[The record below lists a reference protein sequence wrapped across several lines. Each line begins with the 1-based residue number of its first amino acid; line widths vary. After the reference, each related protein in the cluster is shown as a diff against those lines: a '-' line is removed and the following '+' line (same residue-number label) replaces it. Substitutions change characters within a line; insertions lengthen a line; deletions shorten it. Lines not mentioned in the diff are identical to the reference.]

1 MTMRFSGWKLAIFY
15 SAPREL
21 TPTLLR
27 LCRAARCRHPDAVWF
42 VSFSIQ
48 HEVNDLDTFVCV
60 LGRRLNFERDCPE
73 LCFAGVL
80 IQGREKDLH
89 KAASLGHVFAMSE
102 QFIRKRR
109 APKQRCLPWKRA
121 SVLAGLGDREGFFY
135 LGLCRKNGLGKD
147 LVRARTYFKIAA
159 LMNRCHARVG
169 SSPRSL

>member
-102 QFIRKRR
+102 QFIKKKARSKTEMPAMEACVCSCGFRR
-109 APKQRCLPWKRA
+109 SRGIFLLRSMSKEWTKGGDGGVNVVALL
-121 SVLAGLGDREGFFY
+121 LAAAM
-135 LGLCRKNGLGKD
+135 
-147 LVRARTYFKIAA
+147 LVPMFA
-159 LMNRCHARVG
+159 LA
-169 SSPRSL
+169 L